1 MTFDVLTV
9 GAILSTS
16 GITLVNIDE
25 NTTGGD
31 DYAGNLLIYA
41 GDLITAIH
49 GNEDLPPLPDLIANG
64 ATTKITGAARVS
76 LQVAASLLPF
86 LMAGAPSKFR
96 TAIRYLQQALQ
107 QLLAGK
113 VVPPVPPEV
122 KAVLTAAPVKAKA

>member
-1 MTFDVLTV
+1 MTFDILTI

-16 GITLVNIDE
+16 GITLANIDE

-49 GNEDLPPLPDLIANG
+49 NNEDLPPLPDAILNG
-64 ATTKITGAARVS
+64 AQTKITGAARVS
-76 LQVAASLLPF
+76 LTVAASLLPF
-86 LMAGAPSKFR
+86 LMVGAPSKFR

-107 QLLAGK
+107 QLLAGRD
-113 VVPPVPPEV
+113 VPSIPADV
-122 KAVLTAAPVKAKA
+122 KAILTAPAAKK

>member
-1 MTFDVLTV
+1 MQFDVLTI

-16 GITLVNIDE
+16 GITLANIDE

-49 GNEDLPPLPDLIANG
+49 GNEDLPPLPELIING
-64 ATTKITGAARVS
+64 AQTKITGYARVS
-76 LQVAASLLPF
+76 LIMSASLLPF
-86 LMAGAPSKFR
+86 LMVGAPSKFR
-96 TAIRYLQQALQ
+96 TAIRYLQQAMQ

-113 VVPPVPPEV
+113 TVPPMPADV
-122 KAVLTAAPVKAKA
+122 KATLTAPVAKK

>member
-1 MTFDVLTV
+1 MQFDILTI

-16 GITLVNIDE
+16 GITLANIDE

-49 GNEDLPPLPDLIANG
+49 GNEDLPPLPEAIING
-64 ATTKITGAARVS
+64 AQTKITGNARVS
-76 LQVAASLLPF
+76 LILAASLLPF

-96 TAIRYLQQALQ
+96 TAIRYLQQAMQ

-113 VVPPVPPEV
+113 PVPPIPADL
-122 KAVLTAAPVKAKA
+122 KAILTAPPAKK